1 MEYKCKTVPSYFM
14 SIPER
19 WARVREPSPNVKQKL
34 AQLIPLFQQEN
45 VQLVYLFGSLGQGRQ
60 GHDVDLAMLTQN
72 EPAYHLRQAITD
84 CLDTERVDLV
94 DLRQASP
101 LLRFEILRTGQLFY
115 AADEAISEQFELATL
130 RLYKDTAWLR
140 RRQEAYLRE
149 RMKQWSSGPS
159 RSRNA

>member
-1 MEYKCKTVPSYFM
+1 M

-19 WARVREPSPNVKQKL
+19 WARVRQPSPNIKQKL
-34 AQLIPLFQQEN
+34 TQLLPFFQQEN
-45 VQLVYLFGSLGQGRQ
+45 VQLVYLFGSLSHAQQGR
-60 GHDVDLAMLTQN
+60 DVDLAILTKN
-72 EPAYHLRQAITD
+72 EPAYHLREAITA

-101 LLRFEILRTGQLFY
+101 LLRFEIVRTGQLLY
-115 AADEAISEQFELATL
+115 AANETISEQFELATL

-149 RMKQWSSGPS
+149 RMKQWSSGQSPS
-159 RSRNA
+159 SNA